1 MAHSLVVNTGLY
13 RKLNV
18 YHARQAS
25 KDEMNRFHSEDY
37 LSYLEQYVTKDLAN
51 KMALMGIDR
60 FNYPPSQQSAVDFLE
75 LRQRYKVG

>member
-1 MAHSLVVNTGLY
+1 
-13 RKLNV
+13 
-18 YHARQAS
+18 
-25 KDEMNRFHSEDY
+25 MNRFHSEDY
-37 LSYLEQYVTKDLAN
+37 LSYLEQYVTKELAN